1 MDASIDLNE
10 PLRVLAPT
18 ASVDTLTFVSSE
30 NTSSTLAERERQI
43 LDFERE
49 SWKLTIAKE
58 RAIRE
63 CFGFSA
69 ARYHQLLNRILET
82 PEALAYDPML
92 VRRLRR
98 VREARRRRRVA
109 TQLGVRQ

>member
-1 MDASIDLNE
+1 MDLPSPILCVALDDRSRRL
-10 PLRVLAPT
+10 
-18 ASVDTLTFVSSE
+18 
-30 NTSSTLAERERQI
+30 

-49 SWKLTIAKE
+49 SWKLEISKE

-63 CFGFSA
+63 TFGFSP
-69 ARYHQLLNRILET
+69 ARYHQLLSRVLER

-98 VREARRRRRVA
+98 VRDERRRRRIA
-109 TQLGVRQ
+109 GQLGVRL

>member
-1 MDASIDLNE
+1 MDLPDRTDRSSLDDRSR
-10 PLRVLAPT
+10 RV
-18 ASVDTLTFVSSE
+18 
-30 NTSSTLAERERQI
+30 

-49 SWKLTIAKE
+49 SWKLEISKE

-63 CFGFSA
+63 TFGFSP
-69 ARYHQLLNRILET
+69 ARYHQLLTRVLER

-98 VREARRRRRVA
+98 VRDDRRRRRIA
-109 TQLGVRQ
+109 GQLGVRL

>member
-1 MDASIDLNE
+1 VSDATIS
-10 PLRVLAPT
+10 A
-18 ASVDTLTFVSSE
+18 
-30 NTSSTLAERERQI
+30 AEAAGLQERDRHI

-49 SWKLTIAKE
+49 AWKLTVAKE

-63 CFGFSA
+63 RFGLSA
-69 ARYHQLLNRILET
+69 TRYHQLLRRVLDR

-98 VREARRRRRVA
+98 VREARRRRRIA
-109 TQLGVRQ
+109 GRLGVRM

>member
-1 MDASIDLNE
+1 MGGTPARERSADAT
-10 PLRVLAPT
+10 PLSDR
-18 ASVDTLTFVSSE
+18 D
-30 NTSSTLAERERQI
+30 RQI

-49 SWKLTIAKE
+49 SWRLSVPKE

-63 CFGFSA
+63 RFGFSP
-69 ARYHQLLNRILET
+69 ARYHQVLNRLIQR

-109 TQLGVRQ
+109 GALGVRL